1 MQNFLVLN
9 DMPEELTLSAGKVI
23 SWIQI
28 AKTGAY
34 QDPRYGKF
42 KITLAE
48 FKKWMDNFQ
57 KLNKANGRLG
67 LPIDVDHNPETKG
80 DTEAAGWLTE
90 LDIRGGGTE
99 LWAKA
104 EWNTLGQELV
114 KERRYAYISPSYVPN
129 LRDEHGTEHGTG
141 LLGVALT
148 NRPFLSM
155 ATVSL
160 SKLHTTTTETYT
172 PDDMPIDPK
181 ILTALGLGADAD
193 EATVLSKVTELTAKP
208 TPQTKTLAEMA
219 SAQGMIVLSAT
230 EHAVLSAKADEGAN
244 AAKLLKDQRFETAF
258 TAALNDSKG
267 ARVLPTQKDGLKTF
281 YDAAPDA
288 CILHIEALPSLVNAA
303 PVGSGGSDDMVTQL
317 SNTETEGFDVDA
329 DMQKLDDKAK
339 SLMAAD
345 SNLTYSG
352 AVSLAMAQLGMN

>member
-1 MQNFLVLN
+1 
-9 DMPEELTLSAGKVI
+9 MPELTFIVDAPDAVQLSGTTKT

-28 AKTGAY
+28 AKTGSY
-34 QDPRYGKF
+34 VDPRYGRF

-48 FKKWMDNFQ
+48 FKIWMDNFHL
-57 KLNKANGRLG
+57 LNKAGGRLG
-67 LPIDVDHNPETKG
+67 LPIDIDHGPETKG
-80 DTEAAGWLTE
+80 NTEAAGWLTE
-90 LDIRGGGTE
+90 LEVRNGTE

-104 EWNTLGQELV
+104 EWNELGVQLV
-114 KERRYAYISPSYVPN
+114 GERRYVYISPSYVPN
-129 LRDEHGTEHGTG
+129 IRDEHGKEHGTA

-160 SKLHTTTTETYT
+160 SKYIQTSTESYT
-172 PDDMPIDPK
+172 PDDMPFPAT
-181 ILTALGLGADAD
+181 ILSALGLGADAD
-193 EATVLSKVTELTAKP
+193 DNVVLAKITELTAKP
-208 TPQTKTLAEMA
+208 EPQTKTLAELA
-219 SAQGMIVLSAT
+219 SAQGMVILNAT
-230 EHAVLSAKADEGAN
+230 EHAALKHAADQGAE
-244 AAKLLKDQRFETAF
+244 AATLLRTQRFETAF
-258 TAALNDSKG
+258 TAALNDPKG

-288 CILHIEALPSLVNAA
+288 CILHIEALPSLVNAT
-303 PVGSGGSDDMVTQL
+303 PVGSGGGGDEVPTSL
-317 SNTETEGFDVDA
+317 SKSETEGFDVDA